1 MVTARPHRL
10 AALLACL
17 LTPVVSAAAAEAG
30 VDLRGCGDS
39 LLQSRL
45 EQVVA
50 AQGLSE
56 AVADRRLALSLV
68 DLSSSG
74 PPRLAMLNGDTMLYA
89 ASLPKIAILLGAFV
103 EAERGRLPLDE
114 PHLQAMTSMVRY
126 SSNSDASR
134 VLGWVGERRLIEIL
148 ESPRFALYDPHGAGG
163 LWVGKSY
170 GPSPAF
176 ERDPVSQLSHGAT
189 AYQAA
194 RFYVLLD
201 SGALVN
207 PDLTLQMKEML
218 SRPGIHHK
226 FVKGLESRPGV
237 TLYRKSGTW
246 QDFHSDSAL
255 VEADGHKYVLVG
267 LAHDRRGGDWLER
280 LAAPLHDVVVGS
292 PRWPDGR
299 PVGAGA
305 GPCSDSMSRWM
316 RVASSRWT
324 EAEFLRRTFETI
336 VTM

>member
-1 MVTARPHRL
+1 MTAVLSTTPF
-10 AALLACL
+10 LLAGL
-17 LTPVVSAAAAEAG
+17 LPVGRAAANEPEA
-30 VDLRGCGDS
+30 DLRGSADPV
-39 LLQSRL
+39 LQHRL

-50 AQGLSE
+50 AQGLSG
-56 AVADRRLALSLV
+56 AVAEKHLALSLV
-68 DLSSSG
+68 DLSREG
-74 PPRLAMLNGDTMLYA
+74 RPRLAMLNGDTMLYA

-114 PHLQAMTSMVRY
+114 PHLEAMTSMVRY
-126 SSNSDASR
+126 SSNADASR

-148 ESPRFALYDPHGAGG
+148 ESPRFALYDPSHGGG
-163 LWVGKSY
+163 LWVGKPY
-170 GPSPAF
+170 GPAPAF
-176 ERDPVSQLSHGAT
+176 RRDPVAQLSHGAT

-207 PDLTLQMKEML
+207 PDLTLQMKETL

-226 FVKGLESRPGV
+226 FVKGLENRPGL

-255 VEADGHKYVLVG
+255 VETGGHKYVLVG

-292 PRWPDGR
+292 PSL
-299 PVGAGA
+299 A
-305 GPCSDSMSRWM
+305 
-316 RVASSRWT
+316 
-324 EAEFLRRTFETI
+324 RR
-336 VTM
+336 